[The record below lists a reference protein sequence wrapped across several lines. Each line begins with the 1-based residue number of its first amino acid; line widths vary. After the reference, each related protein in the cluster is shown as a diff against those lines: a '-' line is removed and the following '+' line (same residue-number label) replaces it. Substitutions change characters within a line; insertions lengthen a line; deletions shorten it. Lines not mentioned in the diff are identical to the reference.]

1 MHDLM
6 GIFLEHIVIAGA
18 ALIETALKKQ
28 LQYGTLMTAESLQ
41 DIIDLFGQRTF
52 NFIYYV

>member
-6 GIFLEHIVIAGA
+6 GFFLERIVIAGA
-18 ALIETALKKQ
+18 ALIGTALKKQ

-41 DIIDLFGQRTF
+41 DIIDLFGQRMF
-52 NFIYYV
+52 NLIYYV